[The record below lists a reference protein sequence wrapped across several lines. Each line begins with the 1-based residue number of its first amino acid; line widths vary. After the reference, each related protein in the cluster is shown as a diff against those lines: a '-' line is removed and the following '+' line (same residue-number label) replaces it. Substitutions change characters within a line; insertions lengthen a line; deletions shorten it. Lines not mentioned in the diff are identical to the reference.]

1 MNKSIVLKK
10 KLYLF
15 SFLVFSFTL
24 FLYLSYFLFNAESGI
39 IAFNEIKNQ
48 KTLYDNELASLIKIN
63 NELEDKISRLSP
75 QSLDLDYLEEQLL
88 IKSGS
93 VSKNELL
100 VILEK

>member
-1 MNKSIVLKK
+1 MNKSLVLKK

-24 FLYLSYFLFNAESGI
+24 FLYLSYFLFNAERGV
-39 IAFNEIKNQ
+39 IAFYKIKNQ
-48 KTLYDNELASLIKIN
+48 ETLYDNELASLIKIN

>member
-1 MNKSIVLKK
+1 MNKSVVLKK

-24 FLYLSYFLFNAESGI
+24 FLYLSYFLFNAERGI
-39 IAFNEIKNQ
+39 IPFYKIKNQ
-48 KTLYDNELASLIKIN
+48 ETLYDNELASLININ
-63 NELEDKISRLSP
+63 NELVDKISRLSP

-100 VILEK
+100 IILEK

>member
-1 MNKSIVLKK
+1 MNRSLVFRKK
-10 KLYLF
+10 IFLF
-15 SFLVFSFTL
+15 SFFLFSFVL
-24 FLYLSYFLFNAESGI
+24 FLYLFYFLVSAPRGI
-39 IAFNEIKNQ
+39 ISHY
-48 KTLYDNELASLIKIN
+48 KTLNQSIIYENELTLLHSIN

-100 VILEK
+100 IILEK